1 MEMPKVHRRGGPV
14 IIVAVLGLVILV
26 AGCGGATPA
35 SAPGSSSG
43 AGTTA
48 QESNP
53 PGDIPD
59 NQVFV
64 PYAPDSGE
72 FTVSVPEGWA
82 RSTEGDAVIDAVIF
96 TDKLNSVRI
105 ETVLTAT
112 APDVAAA
119 TAAEVP
125 LIARTTTGYTPGEVS
140 MVSRT
145 AGEAVLITYGA
156 DSAPDP
162 VTGKTFT
169 DAVER
174 YEFFKDGVEVV
185 LTLSGPQGADN
196 VDPWKTITDSFGW
209 TP

>member
-1 MEMPKVHRRGGPV
+1 MEMPKVRRRAAPV
-14 IIVAVLGLVILV
+14 IVGAVVGLVILV
-26 AGCGGATPA
+26 AGCGGATPTSTDGA
-35 SAPGSSSG
+35 GQGANSG

-64 PYAPDSGE
+64 PYAPDSGG

-82 RSTEGDAVIDAVIF
+82 RSAEGDAVIF

-105 ETVLTAT
+105 ETVSAAT
-112 APDVAAA
+112 APDVASA

-125 LIARTTTGYTPGEVS
+125 LIATATTGYTPGEVS

-156 DSAPDP
+156 QSAPDP
-162 VTGKTFT
+162 VTGQTFT

-174 YEFFKDGVEVV
+174 YEFFKDGVEVI